1 MDEDA
6 QILHKV
12 IENRRRAGRGTS
24 RRQQPTRTSAT
35 VTQEDETKP
44 AANCQNILPPEVHV
58 LLLKRPPIGLTS
70 VPVHKYPMRWRQW
83 VLIRS
88 SDSASS
94 GSSDYICDIPT
105 RPPVRPWAV
114 TRRSVHCHFVGTLS
128 SVRSHRFFIAFCRRM
143 KCRGNP

>member
-12 IENRRRAGRGTS
+12 IENRSRAGRGTS
-24 RRQQPTRTSAT
+24 RRQQQTRTSAT
-35 VTQEDETKP
+35 VKQEDEIK
-44 AANCQNILPPEVHV
+44 PEVHV
-58 LLLKRPPIGLTS
+58 PLLKRPPTGLTW

-105 RPPVRPWAV
+105 RPPVQPWAV
-114 TRRSVHCHFVGTLS
+114 TRRSVHCHFAGTLS
-128 SVRSHRFFIAFCRRM
+128 SVRSHRSFIVFCRRM